1 MQGELAAL
9 ESQGRIAK
17 LSSDDLQAKLMQAFA
32 DNEELLKKLEEAE
45 NALRDK
51 VLRVGG
57 SGNETVWRECRDL
70 YQICV
75 CMLQGYSVS
84 CMTIFTY
91 PVSSIITGV
100 SS

>member
-45 NALRDK
+45 KALRDK
-51 VLRVGG
+51 VLQVAHGC
-57 SGNETVWRECRDL
+57 TVLDVL
-70 YQICV
+70 HHV
-75 CMLQGYSVS
+75 LVM
-84 CMTIFTY
+84 
-91 PVSSIITGV
+91 
-100 SS
+100 